1 LISNRQ
7 TAWRTTNGGSPRAGL
22 RWCSS
27 NP

>member
-7 TAWRTTNGGSPRAGL
+7 TAWRTTNGCSPRAGL
-22 RWCSS
+22 WGRSS